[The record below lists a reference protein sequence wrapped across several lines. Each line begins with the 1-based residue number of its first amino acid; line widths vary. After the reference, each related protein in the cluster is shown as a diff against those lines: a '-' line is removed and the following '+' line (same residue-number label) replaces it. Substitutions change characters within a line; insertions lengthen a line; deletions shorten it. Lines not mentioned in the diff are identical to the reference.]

1 MNDKFNQSYYQF
13 NRQNADRIGNLFY
26 SNIIKKNFKFK
37 SYLDFGCGVGF
48 LLKRIE
54 QVKGVKNIF
63 GIETNEFAIKESEK
77 NTKLSKIY
85 KNIDEIHEKLDL
97 VSMLHVVEHIDDD
110 DILILLKKIKSKL
123 TKNARLLISTPAKN
137 CLAHTLK
144 NNNWIGFKDPT
155 HINLKKYDEW
165 IDLFKKMNLIVLNT
179 YSDGLWDF
187 PYGRFINNF
196 RYLKIYFLM
205 FIQIFF
211 GVLLLKYDEGETF
224 IFILKNDD

>member
-13 NRQNADRIGNLFY
+13 NRQNVDRIGNLFY

-97 VSMLHVVEHIDDD
+97 VSMLHVVHIME
-110 DILILLKKIKSKL
+110 LLKTQDNVAVWLPIQVVVFLITASTVASKQVM
-123 TKNARLLISTPAKN
+123 
-137 CLAHTLK
+137 
-144 NNNWIGFKDPT
+144 W
-155 HINLKKYDEW
+155 
-165 IDLFKKMNLIVLNT
+165 
-179 YSDGLWDF
+179 
-187 PYGRFINNF
+187 
-196 RYLKIYFLM
+196 
-205 FIQIFF
+205 
-211 GVLLLKYDEGETF
+211 
-224 IFILKNDD
+224 